1 MKMNK
6 SMLIAGGTEPSVADE
21 LVKTYDKHGYD
32 TNPNV
37 FQKFIKDPLI
47 PASKEHP
54 GVYKQVETEEHKAL
68 RHDLM
73 KTVLR
78 PASDAFLAK
87 ARIQKGSVDPVDFAK
102 ASITTSS
109 NIIPYNLEAPSK
121 HLVPW
126 LSPIR
131 ESLPRIKPAN
141 PSTIAH
147 WKSIIA
153 NSTSYTRGNAPA
165 CGWINEGQRGPL
177 ISLTALNASATYAS
191 MGRDGNVTYEAEAAS
206 EGFEDAL
213 ASAHFFALETLM
225 VLEEDALLGGNFSL
239 KLGTASTPVAS
250 ITGSGSFSGTFYAS
264 VVGMTYEGYRNYT
277 LAQGL
282 NATTGNPNIPAAPAG
297 ITQQTVQT
305 TLDSKTM
312 TTNWGVGQYS
322 AISAAASPSSS
333 VSATFTTTA
342 KTGEIAWAWYIGTS
356 AAAGSLFL
364 VAITSVP
371 SYTFTA
377 APAATGQ
384 ALSTLTAA
392 DYSVNDGTTGGGS
405 GQVTAFD
412 GLITQAFNNTTL
424 SPQNAYV
431 KQLAGAT
438 LTTTGKGNVVE
449 IDNMLIS
456 MWNNYKVTVDV
467 IYVNAQQLNDITS
480 KVLNGSSSPLL
491 RVMGNSDGFDVTG
504 FGVVSFYHNP
514 FIPGGRKIPIMVH
527 PTLPPGTI
535 LGYAKTLPPYF
546 KTNATPNI
554 AEVLTRRDYYSKEWA
569 DVTREY
575 QFGCYVEECLAVYA
589 PFCVGL
595 ITGVGAG

>member
-1 MKMNK
+1 MKMTK
-6 SMLIAGGTEPSVADE
+6 GMLVASGTEPAIADE
-21 LVKTYDKHGYD
+21 LVKTYEKHGYD
-32 TNPNV
+32 TNPNI

-68 RHDLM
+68 RQDLM

-78 PASDAFLAK
+78 PASEAYMAKMRVQKGSSDPTDLAK
-87 ARIQKGSVDPVDFAK
+87 ASV
-102 ASITTSS
+102 STGS

-131 ESLPRIKPAN
+131 ESLPRIKPVN

-165 CGWINEGQRGPL
+165 CPWINEGQRGPL

-191 MGRDGNVTYEAEAAS
+191 LGRDGNVTYEAESAS

-225 VLEEDALLGGNFSL
+225 VLEEDALIGGNFSL
-239 KLGTASTPVAS
+239 KLGTANTPTGAA
-250 ITGSGSFSGTFYAS
+250 TGSGTLTGTFYAS
-264 VVGMTYEGYRNYT
+264 VVGMTYEGYRNYV

-282 NATTGNPNIPAAPAG
+282 NATTGVPNIPASPAG

-312 TTNWGVGQYS
+312 TTNWGVGQES
-322 AISAAASPSSS
+322 AVSASVGPSSS
-333 VSATFTTTA
+333 ASATFTTVA
-342 KTGEIAWAWYIGTS
+342 KTGELAWAWYIGNTNSTS
-356 AAAGSLFL
+356 NMFL

-377 APAATGQ
+377 TPATTGQ
-384 ALSTLTAA
+384 ALSALTVG
-392 DYSVNDGTTGGGS
+392 DFSVNDGTTGGGS

-412 GLITQAFNNTTL
+412 GLLTQAFNNTTL

-431 KQLAGAT
+431 KQLAGST

-449 IDNMLIS
+449 IDNMLIGL
-456 MWNNYKVTVDV
+456 WNNFKVTVDV

-480 KVLNGSSSPLL
+480 KVLNGSSAPLL
-491 RVMGNSDGFDVTG
+491 RVIGDSDGFDVTG
-504 FGVVSFYHNP
+504 FGVISFYHNP

-575 QFGCYVEECLAVYA
+575 QFGVYAEEVLAIYA
-589 PFCVGL
+589 PFCLGV

>member
-6 SMLIAGGTEPSVADE
+6 SMLIAGGTEPTMAEE

-68 RHDLM
+68 RQDLM

-78 PASDAFLAK
+78 PASEAYMAKMRVQKGSQDPADLAK
-87 ARIQKGSVDPVDFAK
+87 ASVSVG
-102 ASITTSS
+102 S
-109 NIIPYNLEAPSK
+109 NIIPFNLEAPSK

-131 ESLPRIKPAN
+131 ESLPRIKPTN

-191 MGRDGNVTYEAEAAS
+191 LGRDGNVTYEAEHAS

-225 VLEEDALLGGNFSL
+225 VIEEDALLGGNFSL
-239 KLGTASTPVAS
+239 KLGTANTPTATT
-250 ITGSGSFSGTFYAS
+250 TGSGSFTGTFFAA
-264 VVGMTYEGYRNYT
+264 VVGMTYEGYRNYV
-277 LAQGL
+277 LSQGL
-282 NATTGNPNIPAAPAG
+282 NATTSAPNIPAAPAG

-312 TTNWGVGQYS
+312 TTNWGVGQAS
-322 AISAAASPSSS
+322 AISGAASPSNSI
-333 VSATFTTTA
+333 SATFTTVA
-342 KTGEIAWAWYIGTS
+342 KSGEVAWAWYVGTS
-356 AAAGSLFL
+356 ASTAQLFL
-364 VAITSVP
+364 TSITGVP
-371 SYTFTA
+371 SLTLTA

-384 ALSTLTAA
+384 TLSSLTAA
-392 DYSVNDGTTGGGS
+392 DFSVNDGTTGGGS
-405 GQVTAFD
+405 GQVIGFD
-412 GLITQAFNNTTL
+412 GLITQAFNNTSL
-424 SPQNAYV
+424 NPQNAYV
-431 KQLAGAT
+431 KNLAGAT

-456 MWNNYKVTVDV
+456 MWNNYKITVDV
-467 IYVNAQQLNDITS
+467 IYVNAQQLNDITG

-491 RVMGNSDGFDVTG
+491 RVIGDSDGFDVTG

-527 PTLPPGTI
+527 PTLPPGVI

-575 QFGCYVEECLAVYA
+575 QFGVYCEEVLAIYA

-595 ITGVGAG
+595 ITAVGAG